1 MTISNKRRALLLVA
15 GTTLLSANVS
25 VIALRI
31 GDNIPA
37 SRLAMWMGGL
47 TAVATL
53 SASLSWDLYNGGDD
67 GAVAGC

>member
-1 MTISNKRRALLLVA
+1 MISNKRRALLLVA

-25 VIALRI
+25 VLALRI

-37 SRLAMWMGGL
+37 SRLALWMAGL
-47 TAVATL
+47 ATVATV
-53 SASLSWDLYNGGDD
+53 SASISWDLYNGGD